1 MHIQLSC
8 DYSITVSDVYDTFYR
23 LFLLTDTY
31 CYTTR
36 MLQAQVHAVERQLRS
51 LQEERQSS
59 NNVNSKP
66 ASVQQQFSHAL
77 KVEPAKH
84 TAAATTTSATKSA
97 AKPVLHTMM
106 TDTSNKTVSKPI
118 VLVDNTSAV
127 PIPVPLSKPTYAA
140 AAAPSV
146 DHLDLKLVGK
156 RNDSSGNDSTSSS
169 NSSRDSQHDSNK
181 AVAVHNDFHHD
192 RVKHAVPQASTVVAQ
207 QQPTT
212 LAAAPTTQQRSAAS
226 WVKNLWNRAK
236 PSSSDQHHGD
246 SKTAAAPTVTSS
258 DKSRHRDV
266 AHHFSSSRNTAT
278 FEGSAVSIDTHVDL
292 EFYGVGG

>member
-1 MHIQLSC
+1 
-8 DYSITVSDVYDTFYR
+8 
-23 LFLLTDTY
+23 
-31 CYTTR
+31 
-36 MLQAQVHAVERQLRS
+36 VHAVERQLRS

-66 ASVQQQFSHAL
+66 ASVQQQLKHAL

-84 TAAATTTSATKSA
+84 TAAATTTSAVESA
-97 AKPVLHTMM
+97 AKPVVHTMM
-106 TDTSNKTVSKPI
+106 TDTSNKTVSKPV
-118 VLVDNTSAV
+118 VLFNNTPVV

-146 DHLDLKLVGK
+146 DHLDLKRVGK
-156 RNDSSGNDSTSSS
+156 RDDSSGNDSTLTS
-169 NSSRDSQHDSNK
+169 NSSRDSQHDSDK
-181 AVAVHNDFHHD
+181 AVAAHNDFHHD

-212 LAAAPTTQQRSAAS
+212 VAAAPITTQRSAAS

-246 SKTAAAPTVTSS
+246 SSKTAAASTVTSS
-258 DKSRHRDV
+258 DKSRHGDGAR
-266 AHHFSSSRNTAT
+266 FSSSRNTAT
-278 FEGSAVSIDTHVDL
+278 IEGSAGSSDAHVDL